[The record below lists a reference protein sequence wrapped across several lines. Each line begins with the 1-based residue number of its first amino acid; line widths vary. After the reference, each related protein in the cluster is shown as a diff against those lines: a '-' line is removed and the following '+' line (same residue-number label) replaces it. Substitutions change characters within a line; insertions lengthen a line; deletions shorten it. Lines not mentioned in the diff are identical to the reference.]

1 MEPGGGPPGVTFKGG
16 RGRFNRRNL
25 EGLGRRGQPRASER
39 CRCRPRLTRSGGES
53 REAGGPDRC
62 PVCGWRPGL
71 VGSPSWG
78 WEGLSV
84 ASGKCQQGEVGHSGR
99 PLEGPRGLLWQH
111 RPTAPS
117 REGSP
122 WAAWQDRSHAG
133 KGRSGGGPHS
143 CRRHG
148 ARPGKDEGNWSS

>member
-1 MEPGGGPPGVTFKGG
+1 MQSRAQLFPLLLRPMVVLCMEPGGGPPGVTFKGG

-39 CRCRPRLTRSGGES
+39 RRHHPRLTRRGGES
-53 REAGGPDRC
+53 HEAGGPDRC

-84 ASGKCQQGEVGHSGR
+84 VSGKCQQGEVGALGEAVR
-99 PLEGPRGLLWQH
+99 
-111 RPTAPS
+111 
-117 REGSP
+117 GSP
-122 WAAWQDRSHAG
+122 GASVAAP
-133 KGRSGGGPHS
+133 PHS
-143 CRRHG
+143 
-148 ARPGKDEGNWSS
+148 PL